1 MRNEPVRMDASSA
14 IGELLPLDGGR
25 IESVAR
31 RHAAFFGPLD
41 PVRRRAA
48 AIAMDFFCFI
58 NEANR
63 QLWIARTNA
72 DEIEC
77 LDACALA
84 LEYST
89 VALATFR
96 RFGRMLGCGDLA
108 ETTDKLDR
116 LVAHAAKCGWT
127 ITPPWWRK
135 VPGKTTAY
143 FVGQLKI
150 YAAKRDSAI
159 IAARKAEAEK
169 EKAKR
174 MAAPDP
180 AMEGGAA

>member
-14 IGELLPLDGGR
+14 IGELLAPDRG
-25 IESVAR
+25 IEDMAR
-31 RHAAFFGPLD
+31 RHEAFFGPLD

-63 QLWIARTNA
+63 QLWIARTDT
-72 DEIEC
+72 DEIDR
-77 LDACALA
+77 LAAYALA
-84 LEYST
+84 LEYAT

-96 RFGRMLGCGDLA
+96 RFGGMLCCGDLA
-108 ETTDKLDR
+108 ETVEKLDR
-116 LVAHAAKCGWT
+116 LVDHAEKCCWT

-159 IAARKAEAEK
+159 IAALKAEAEK
-169 EKAKR
+169 KKAKR
-174 MAAPDP
+174 KAAPDP
-180 AMEGGAA
+180 AKEGGAA